1 MTLRPWLCC
10 LSLTFA
16 LSLPVAAAEPFPG
29 LQPIEIEDYF
39 KVRIFYDPKISQRM
53 NEPLNPDAE
62 GGEPRVTRVLRT
74 KIDRARDEEVWID
87 YDGGPSVDPEIV
99 VTQVGSEEPA
109 GYIWGLNFYIPGTGA
124 IYASGHTNTMFDTRV
139 KYVLEGGKLIE
150 VKQPFYWV
158 GLESKAL
165 KDLALL
171 SAKGGKEVVARL
183 PKGSALTVVLA
194 EGDWYLIKTPFG
206 LVGWLEVKEY
216 TQQAEMIE
224 GLFFQG
230 D

>member
-1 MTLRPWLCC
+1 MTLRRWLCC
-10 LSLTFA
+10 LSLI
-16 LSLPVAAAEPFPG
+16 LPIPLAAAEPFPG

-39 KVRIFYDPKISQRM
+39 KVRIFYDPKISQGM
-53 NEPLNPDAE
+53 NEPLNPEGAE
-62 GGEPRVTRVLRT
+62 AGEPRVTRRLRT
-74 KIDRARDEEVWID
+74 KIDRTKDEEVWID
-87 YDGGPSVDPEIV
+87 FDPGPSVDPGIV
-99 VTQVGSEEPA
+99 VTRVGSTEPA
-109 GYIWGLNFYIPGTGA
+109 GYVSGLDFYIPGTGA

-139 KYVLEGGKLIE
+139 KYVLEGGKLSE

-165 KDLALL
+165 KDIALL
-171 SAKGGKEVVARL
+171 SAKGSQEVVARL

-206 LVGWLEVKEY
+206 LVGWIEVKDY
-216 TQQAEMIE
+216 AQQAETVE